1 MVEGDYKKGK
11 MKKREKGNEFNS
23 EKNKRRK
30 GRKRRKVKVEGDYS
44 WWWGGRG

>member
-30 GRKRRKVKVEGDYS
+30 EEREGK
-44 WWWGGRG
+44 